1 LYETDGTISKHDVD
15 YSGRVEVIFR
25 PKTDTSIISLHV
37 GHLKINDDT
46 MLKRRLSMDTPTEQV
61 LNVSTPLF
69 TNIINESDN
78 SYFMV
83 DCNDVLG

>member
-1 LYETDGTISKHDVD
+1 MYEADGTISKHDVD

-25 PKTDTSIISLHV
+25 PKTDTSVISLHV

-61 LNVSTPLF
+61 LKVSASLF

-78 SYFMV
+78 SYFMIH
-83 DCNDVLG
+83 CNDVPG